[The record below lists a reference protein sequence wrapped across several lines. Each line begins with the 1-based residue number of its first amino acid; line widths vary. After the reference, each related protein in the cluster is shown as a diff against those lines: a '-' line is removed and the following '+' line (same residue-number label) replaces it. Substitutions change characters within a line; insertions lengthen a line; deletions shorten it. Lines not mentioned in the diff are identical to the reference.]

1 MRINVEHMNK
11 NLVTKPQQ
19 VLQHAIELQDNNQWV
34 VSVTILLIA
43 SISLYS
49 TCQSLHVAC
58 NKTICWCQA
67 MDVQQIMAHM
77 SSIRKDM
84 IILEKSEFSQ
94 LKYESEVLTYNFLPC
109 FAVLIMYFIVM
120 NQVWRLLRSFFLSN
134 VCRSTARKLPS
145 CAQS

>member
-1 MRINVEHMNK
+1 
-11 NLVTKPQQ
+11 
-19 VLQHAIELQDNNQWV
+19 
-34 VSVTILLIA
+34 
-43 SISLYS
+43 
-49 TCQSLHVAC
+49 
-58 NKTICWCQA
+58 

-120 NQVWRLLRSFFLSN
+120 NQVWGFLLLFFIKRLQKYGTEIAQLRSKLDDELAKLKAQVSLDMNLERSRSKEAVGLHFLYTLTH
-134 VCRSTARKLPS
+134 ST
-145 CAQS
+145 